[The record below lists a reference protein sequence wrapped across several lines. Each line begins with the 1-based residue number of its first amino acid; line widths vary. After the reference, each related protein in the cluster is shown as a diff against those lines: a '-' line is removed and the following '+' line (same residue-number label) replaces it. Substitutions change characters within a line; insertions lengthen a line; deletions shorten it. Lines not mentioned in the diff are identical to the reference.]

1 MSSEQRILMEKSR
14 KSLLNI
20 SKVNISAHYDLN
32 QNSNGL
38 IKEILFF
45 SNGSHLE
52 WMVWL
57 SDIPGPLTWTETIS
71 GPSKT
76 HLA

>member
-1 MSSEQRILMEKSR
+1 MFKS

-20 SKVNISAHYDLN
+20 SKVKISAHYDLN

-38 IKEILFF
+38 IKEFLFF

-57 SDIPGPLTWTETIS
+57 SDIPGQLT
-71 GPSKT
+71 
-76 HLA
+76 

>member
-1 MSSEQRILMEKSR
+1 
-14 KSLLNI
+14 
-20 SKVNISAHYDLN
+20 
-32 QNSNGL
+32 
-38 IKEILFF
+38 
-45 SNGSHLE
+45 
-52 WMVWL
+52 MVWL